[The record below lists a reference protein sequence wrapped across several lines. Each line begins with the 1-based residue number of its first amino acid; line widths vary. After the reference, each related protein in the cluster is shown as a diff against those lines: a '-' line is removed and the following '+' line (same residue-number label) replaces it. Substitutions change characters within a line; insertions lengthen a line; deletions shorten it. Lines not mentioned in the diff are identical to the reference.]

1 MPRAMKATRYK
12 KELAHK
18 HIDHPWIV
26 EPKIDGMRM
35 HAFIDAKDNVVIK
48 SYANKV
54 MDYWEGVFDKA
65 IIKFVRKGLQ
75 VRGPYVLDG
84 EAKVR
89 KGTFQDTMSAKAE
102 DADKS
107 SLVYWVFDHMTMKEW
122 ALQECYVHQYERT
135 LQLADARKF
144 LAKLHRGKS
153 IGNIDVLP
161 YSQCE
166 THNLKLAFEQ
176 ALRAGHEGIVA
187 KRMDSLY
194 EWKRSKNWLKMKQLN
209 TYDGRIVAI
218 HEGEGKFKGMAGSI
232 TIEGTIDDEN
242 ETPFETNVNLST
254 NEVRE
259 DFWKNRK
266 KFIGR
271 TVEVAAQE
279 PSFKVKRG
287 IVAALRHSKYIR
299 LREKDDK

>member
-18 HIDHPWIV
+18 HIDYPWIV

-35 HAFIDAKDNVVIK
+35 HAFIDAKDRVVIK

-54 MDYWEGVFDKA
+54 MGYWKGVFDKD
-65 IIKFVRKGLQ
+65 IIKFVRKGLGIK
-75 VRGPYVLDG
+75 GPYMLDG
-84 EAKVR
+84 EVKLR
-89 KGTFQDTMSAKAE
+89 KGTFQDTMSAKAA

-107 SLVYWVFDHMTMKEW
+107 GLVYWVFDHMHMKAWNIKE
-122 ALQECYVHQYERT
+122 LEDVQIERT
-135 LQLADARKF
+135 SHLDSAKRK
-144 LAKLHRGKS
+144 LVRLHRGKS
-153 IGNIDVLP
+153 IGNVDVLT
-161 YSQCE
+161 YCE
-166 THNLKLAFEQ
+166 CKANNLTHAFAM
-176 ALRAGHEGIVA
+176 ALNAGHEGIVA
-187 KRMDSLY
+187 KLYNSRY
-194 EWKRSKNWLKMKQLN
+194 EWKRSKNWLKMKKLK

-218 HEGEGKFKGMAGSI
+218 HEGEGKFKEMAGSI

-259 DFWKNRK
+259 LFWKNRK

-279 PSFKVKRG
+279 PSYKKSRG
-287 IVAALRHSKYIR
+287 KVAALRHSKYIR